1 MAEPSKPP
9 RRVTPATIALAVAAI
24 LTVAAI
30 GIRVFGSSERVEAAD
45 TNGSSEN
52 AMAAQ
57 GPGTMEAAVASLR
70 ERLRQDPDNHEAWHM
85 LGLAHRDLG
94 QFTEAEQAF
103 RRAMELA
110 PQNADYVAS
119 TAEMMFLRGGRTVPP
134 EAERLMR
141 RVLELQPG
149 NPQARYYLA
158 TLKDIRGDHRGA
170 IDELIAILREAPADA
185 PWEPQVRNAAT
196 RIAEM
201 NRIDLGNRLPPARQ
215 APQSVATGAIPGP
228 TREQMQAA
236 SSIPPSQQDAMSR
249 EMVARGRRRRPPQ
262 PRGAARGLFL
272 MRSAVVRH
280 QRRAASAALRS
291 GLAAFQGDTAAQQR
305 LRTAAQ
311 ELGIPNPS

>member
-1 MAEPSKPP
+1 MADPSKPA
-9 RRVTPATIALAVAAI
+9 RRVTPATIALATAAV

-30 GIRVFGSSERVEAAD
+30 GIRVFGSSERVEAAAA
-45 TNGSSEN
+45 TNASTE
-52 AMAAQ
+52 AAP
-57 GPGTMEAAVASLR
+57 GPGNMEAAVASLR

-110 PQNADYVAS
+110 PQNADYVAY
-119 TAEMMFLRGGRTVPP
+119 TAEMMFLRGGRNVPP

-170 IDELIAILREAPADA
+170 IDDLIAILRDAPADA

-196 RIAEM
+196 RIAQM
-201 NRIDLGNRLPPARQ
+201 NQIDLDNRLPAARQ
-215 APQSVATGAIPGP
+215 PAQSVATGAIPGP
-228 TREQMQAA
+228 TSEQMQAA
-236 SSIPPSQQDAMSR
+236 SAIPPSQQDAMSR
-249 EMVARGRRRRPPQ
+249 EMVARLRGRLQ
-262 PRGAARGLFL
+262 QNPRDADRWIFL
-272 MRSAVVRH
+272 MRSEMVLNNRE
-280 QRRAASAALRS
+280 AASAALRS
-291 GLAAFQGDTAAQQR
+291 GLAAFQGDNATQQR

-311 ELGIPNPS
+311 ELGVPNPS